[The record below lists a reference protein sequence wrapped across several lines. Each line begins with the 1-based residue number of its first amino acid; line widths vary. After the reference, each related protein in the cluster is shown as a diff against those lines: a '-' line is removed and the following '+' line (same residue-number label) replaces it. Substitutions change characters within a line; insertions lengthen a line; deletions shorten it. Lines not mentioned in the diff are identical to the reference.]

1 MDIMRNNKTY
11 ALRFSNVLPFSVLLL
26 AAPAWAKFELKPTI
40 GLTTH
45 AYQLKYADNGTDRG
59 LAEALTPGLELS
71 YETPWLRSSLSAE
84 QMALIYRDEQRDN
97 ESYTYYRLNNQAS
110 FLREQLLFRLGAAQS
125 YRSANANLSRY
136 ADEIS
141 SSGDMAKTN
150 TQNAGISFKNQQFN
164 WFNTNF
170 DINATRSSADKSSS
184 LLQTENPFE
193 VTALDNNNLS
203 GAFELRSR
211 TRSTKFFYGVS
222 ANGSKADR
230 EYADDFYNR
239 QGYGVIGVPFFWRVA
254 MIAQGRYENS
264 SELSTVN
271 PEFAGYRNFHS
282 VGGGFEWA
290 ISDRSW
296 WNVTYNKINEKFG
309 VTEYVATQFNFQPSR
324 RTKLSGSLDRRF
336 FGRTAELNGSY
347 TLKNLSM
354 QIAVKDSV
362 NSLMALNTDQSEFGL
377 FVCPPGVTPGL
388 ASCFQPPTAQY
399 RPQPGERYYNIRLP
413 GDELNESLV
422 VRRSASYTIGYSF
435 SKLKL
440 QFQLGERR
448 DLYLEQATELQDR
461 FANVTANWQLTARNS
476 VTLSSAYS
484 KLSYQGEE
492 GQATGFGFSERQGT
506 EASNSVAFNR
516 KINTKL
522 DAALTAKRIDVNF
535 VGRELDYQ
543 ENRVSLDLN
552 LKF

>member
-1 MDIMRNNKTY
+1 MDIMRNNDLQKCRG
-11 ALRFSNVLPFSVLLL
+11 LLPISALLL
-26 AAPAWAKFELKPTI
+26 SVPAWGKVELTPTL

-45 AYQLKYADNGTDRG
+45 AYQIKVAGNGTDRG
-59 LAEALTPGLELS
+59 AAQAITPGLGLS
-71 YETPWLRSSLSAE
+71 YETPWLRSSFNIE
-84 QMALIYRDEQRDN
+84 QMAVIYRDAQRDN
-97 ESYTYYRLNNQAS
+97 ETYTDYRLNNQAS
-110 FLREQLLFRLGAAQS
+110 FWRDQLLFSVGAAQS
-125 YRSANANLSRY
+125 YRAANATLSRY

-150 TQNAGISFKNQQFN
+150 TQNAGMSFKNQQFD
-164 WFNTNF
+164 WFNTSFN
-170 DINATRSSADKSSS
+170 INAARSSADKSSS
-184 LLQTENPFE
+184 SLPVADPFE
-193 VTALDNNNLS
+193 FEALDNNTLN

-211 TRSTKFFYGVS
+211 TRNTKFFYGLS
-222 ANGSKADR
+222 ADGSKTTR
-230 EYADDFYNR
+230 QYADDFYNR

-254 MIAQGRYENS
+254 MIAQGRYESS
-264 SELSTVN
+264 SELTSVN
-271 PEFAGYRNFHS
+271 PELAGYRDFHS
-282 VGGGFEWA
+282 VGGGFEWN

-336 FGRTAELNGSY
+336 FGRTAELNGTY

-354 QIAVKDSV
+354 QVTVKDTV
-362 NSLMALNTDQSEFGL
+362 NSLMALNNDQSEFGL

-388 ASCFQPPTAQY
+388 ANCFQPPTAQY

-422 VRRSASYTIGYSF
+422 VRRSANYTLGYSF

-461 FANVTANWQLTARNS
+461 FANISANWQLTARNS
-476 VTLSSAYS
+476 ATLSSAYS
-484 KLSYQGEE
+484 RLSYQGEE
-492 GQATGFGFSERQGT
+492 GQTGGFGLSEREGT
-506 EASNSVAFNR
+506 QASNSLAFNR
-516 KINTKL
+516 KINTQL
-522 DAALTAKRIDVNF
+522 DAVLTAKRIDVNF
-535 VGRELDYQ
+535 TGKELDYQ
-543 ENRVSLDLN
+543 ENRLSLDFN
-552 LKF
+552 FKF